1 MLNQLPK
8 NLNLSNSVNEKHL
21 NLLDQLPEIKTTQE
35 SSVTNFILVLTIFF
49 VALSSFISFLNIK
62 NDNLSTSIDSATQ
75 ENLNFVASKESTNL
89 ELKQDIKFLNDYKQK
104 SSLIKNKY
112 YNFFETLNSLYTSL
126 GDIYLDKLT
135 YTNSDNV
142 FNFRINFYSK
152 NKNLEQ
158 DIQKISNLNKRITTL
173 KMESI
178 EKIPGTV
185 DYKYVFNGVIDGR

>member
-49 VALSSFISFLNIK
+49 VTLSSFISFLNIK
-62 NDNLSTSIDSATQ
+62 NDNLSTSVDSDTQ
-75 ENLNFVASKESTNL
+75 ENLNFVASKESTTL
-89 ELKQDIKFLNDYKQK
+89 DLKQDIKFLNDYKQK
-104 SSLIKNKY
+104 NSLIKNKY

-142 FNFRINFYSK
+142 FNFRINFFSK
-152 NKNLEQ
+152 NKDLEQ
-158 DIQKISNLNKRITTL
+158 DIQKFKSLNKRITTI

-178 EKIPGTV
+178 EKIPGTP

>member
-21 NLLDQLPEIKTTQE
+21 NLLDQLPEIKITQE

-49 VALSSFISFLNIK
+49 VTLSSFISFLNIK
-62 NDNLSTSIDSATQ
+62 NDNLSTSADSDTQ
-75 ENLNFVASKESTNL
+75 ENLNFIASKESTSL
-89 ELKQDIKFLNDYKQK
+89 DLKQDIKFLSEYKQK

-142 FNFRINFYSK
+142 FNFRINFFSK
-152 NKNLEQ
+152 NKDLVQ
-158 DIQKISNLNKRITTL
+158 DIQKFKSLNKRITTI

-178 EKIPGTV
+178 EKIPGTP

>member
-49 VALSSFISFLNIK
+49 VTLSSFISFLNIK
-62 NDNLSTSIDSATQ
+62 NDNLSTSADSDTQ
-75 ENLNFVASKESTNL
+75 ENLNFIASKESTSL
-89 ELKQDIKFLNDYKQK
+89 DLKQDIKFLSEYKQK

-142 FNFRINFYSK
+142 FNFRINFFSK
-152 NKNLEQ
+152 NKDLEQ
-158 DIQKISNLNKRITTL
+158 DIQKFKSLNKRITTI

-178 EKIPGTV
+178 EKIPGTP

>member
-35 SSVTNFILVLTIFF
+35 SSVTNFILVITIFF

-112 YNFFETLNSLYTSL
+112 YNFFETLNFLYSSL

-158 DIQKISNLNKRITTL
+158 DIQKFSNLNKRITTL

-178 EKIPGTV
+178 EKIPGTA

>member
-49 VALSSFISFLNIK
+49 VTLSSFISFLNIK
-62 NDNLSTSIDSATQ
+62 NDNLSTSVDSDTQ
-75 ENLNFVASKESTNL
+75 ENLNFVASKESTSL
-89 ELKQDIKFLNDYKQK
+89 DLKQDIKFLSEYKQK

-142 FNFRINFYSK
+142 FNFRINFFSK
-152 NKNLEQ
+152 NKDLEQ
-158 DIQKISNLNKRITTL
+158 DIQKFKSLNKRITTI

-178 EKIPGTV
+178 EKIPGTP

>member
-35 SSVTNFILVLTIFF
+35 SSVTNFILVLTFFF
-49 VALSSFISFLNIK
+49 VTLSSFISFLNIK
-62 NDNLSTSIDSATQ
+62 NDNLSTSADSDTQ
-75 ENLNFVASKESTNL
+75 ENLNFIASKESTSL
-89 ELKQDIKFLNDYKQK
+89 DLKQDIKFLSEYKQK

-142 FNFRINFYSK
+142 FNFRINFFSK
-152 NKNLEQ
+152 NKDLVQ
-158 DIQKISNLNKRITTL
+158 DIQKFKSLNKRITTI

-178 EKIPGTV
+178 EKIPGTP

>member
-35 SSVTNFILVLTIFF
+35 NSVTNFILVITIFF

-75 ENLNFVASKESTNL
+75 ENLNFVASKESTSL
-89 ELKQDIKFLNDYKQK
+89 ELKQDIKFLSDYKHK

-112 YNFFETLNSLYTSL
+112 YNFFETLNFLYSSL

-135 YTNSDNV
+135 YTNSENV

-158 DIQKISNLNKRITTL
+158 DIQKFSNLNKRITTL

-178 EKIPGTV
+178 EKIPGTA

>member
-49 VALSSFISFLNIK
+49 VTLSSFISFLNIK
-62 NDNLSTSIDSATQ
+62 NDNLVTSADSDTQ
-75 ENLNFVASKESTNL
+75 ENLNFIASKESTSL
-89 ELKQDIKFLNDYKQK
+89 DLKQDIKFLNEYKQK

-142 FNFRINFYSK
+142 FNFRINFFSK
-152 NKNLEQ
+152 NKDLEQ
-158 DIQKISNLNKRITTL
+158 DIQKFKSLNKRITTI

-178 EKIPGTV
+178 EKIPGTP

>member
-35 SSVTNFILVLTIFF
+35 SSVTNFILIITIFF

-89 ELKQDIKFLNDYKQK
+89 ELKQDIKFLNDYRQK

-112 YNFFETLNSLYTSL
+112 YNFFETLNFLYSSL

-158 DIQKISNLNKRITTL
+158 DIQKFSNLNKRITTL

-178 EKIPGTV
+178 EKIPGTA